1 MSNAIP
7 IHCPTCGIIM
17 EVITDDI
24 RLKEEKK
31 ITQCAKCK
39 KFAEIHIGFT
49 DVTVTAVDE
58 IELTVKGLREIADK
72 IESREIELIRSRH
85 GVVKVSGR
93 GKQSPKQTGMFA
105 IEVVYR

>member
-1 MSNAIP
+1 MSNTIP

-17 EVITDDI
+17 EMITNDI
-24 RLKEEKK
+24 RLKEEKRV
-31 ITQCAKCK
+31 TQCPQCN
-39 KFAEIHIGFT
+39 KFAEINIGFT

-85 GVVKVSGR
+85 GVVKISGR
-93 GKQSPKQTGMFA
+93 GKQRPQETDMFA